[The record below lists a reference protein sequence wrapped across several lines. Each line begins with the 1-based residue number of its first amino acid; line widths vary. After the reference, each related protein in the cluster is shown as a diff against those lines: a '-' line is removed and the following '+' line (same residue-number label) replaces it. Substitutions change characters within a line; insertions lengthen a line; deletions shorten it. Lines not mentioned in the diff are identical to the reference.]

1 MSEGTRLE
9 LIDSLARTLPDL
21 VASEQRRLPHLT
33 YADVRV
39 EFVEVKSTSAENDG
53 SQSARQSSVLIQWP
67 PACGRWP
74 GNGWSARVTW
84 D

>member
-1 MSEGTRLE
+1 MSEGTPLE

-39 EFVEVKSTSAENDG
+39 EIVEGKSASAENDG
-53 SQSARQSSVLIQWP
+53 SRSARADTRLTVGVRAL
-67 PACGRWP
+67 AGERMVGP
-74 GNGWSARVTW
+74 GYAP
-84 D
+84 